1 VSADSVVITG
11 PRPLRGRLRLPGEK
25 GMSHRALVF
34 GAVAH
39 GATRVRRLAPGE
51 DVARTAA
58 ALRQLG
64 VAIERE
70 DDLTTIIGQ
79 GFDALRASAAPI
91 DCGNS
96 GTTMRVLSG
105 LLAGRPFRSVLTG
118 DASLAERPMARVVEP
133 LRAMGARIDGRDGG
147 ARAPLEIDGAELTGC
162 RIELSTASGQVKT
175 ALAVAGL
182 QARGITEIVEPAT
195 SRDHTERM
203 LAAIGAPITRVDER
217 TLRVERGE
225 VSAFETDL
233 PGDPSSAAFFVVAAA
248 VTPGSELV
256 LEDVAINP
264 GRIAFLEVLRRM
276 GADIEV
282 TPRAERLGEP
292 VGDVVVRAS
301 TLRGT
306 TIECR
311 EPFIDEVP
319 ALAIAA
325 SFAEGV
331 TEFRDAAELRVK
343 ESDRVATVAEMLAAL
358 GITAEARADG
368 LVVRGGRPVAATVHA
383 HGDHRIALAAAI
395 AANAV
400 SGSSTVDDWSS
411 VAISYPGFLTDLDRL
426 THVA

>member
-1 VSADSVVITG
+1 MTADSVVITG

-39 GATRVRRLAPGE
+39 GTTRVRRLAPGD

-58 ALRQLG
+58 ALRGLG
-64 VAIERE
+64 VAIARE
-70 DDLTTIIGQ
+70 GDLTTIIGQ

-118 DASLAERPMARVVEP
+118 DASLVERPMARVVEP

-147 ARAPLEIDGAELTGC
+147 ARAPLEIDGTELTGC
-162 RIELSTASGQVKT
+162 RIELTTASGQVKT

-182 QARGITEIVEPAT
+182 QARGITEIVEPAP

-203 LAAIGAPITRVDER
+203 LAAIGAPVTRVDER

-225 VSAFETDL
+225 MSAFEAEL

-264 GRIAFLEVLRRM
+264 GRIAFLEALRRM

-292 VGDVVVRAS
+292 AGDVVVRAS

-343 ESDRVATVAEMLAAL
+343 ESDRVATIVEMLAAL
-358 GITAEARADG
+358 GITAEPRADG
-368 LVVRGGRPVAATVHA
+368 LVVHGGRPVAATVHA

-400 SGSSTVDDWSS
+400 PGSSTVDDWSS
-411 VAISYPGFLTDLDRL
+411 AAVSYPGFLADLERL
-426 THVA
+426 TEAA

>member
-1 VSADSVVITG
+1 MTADSVVISG

-39 GATRVRRLAPGE
+39 GTTRVRRLAPGD

-58 ALRQLG
+58 ALAHLG
-64 VAIERE
+64 VSITRE
-70 DDLTTIIGQ
+70 GDLTTVVGQ
-79 GFDALRASAAPI
+79 GFDALRPPDASI

-96 GTTMRVLSG
+96 GTTMRILTG

-118 DASLAERPMARVVEP
+118 DASLVERPMARVVEP
-133 LRAMGARIDGRDGG
+133 LRSMGARIDGRDGG
-147 ARAPLEIDGAELTGC
+147 ARAPLAIEGGELVGC
-162 RIELSTASGQVKT
+162 RIELATASGQVKT
-175 ALAVAGL
+175 ALAIAGL
-182 QARGITEIVEPAT
+182 QARGITEIVEPT
-195 SRDHTERM
+195 PSRDHTERM
-203 LAAIGAPITRVDER
+203 LAAIGAPVARVDER

-225 VSAFETDL
+225 ISAFDTEL

-256 LEDVAINP
+256 LEDVSINP

-282 TPRAERLGEP
+282 TARYERLGEP
-292 VGDVVVRAS
+292 AGDVVVRAS
-301 TLRGT
+301 ALRAT

-331 TEFRDAAELRVK
+331 TEFHDAAELRVK
-343 ESDRVATVAEMLAAL
+343 ESDRIATIAEMLAAL
-358 GITAEARADG
+358 GITAEPRADG
-368 LVVRGGRPVAATVHA
+368 LVVRGGRPAAGIVHA

-395 AANAV
+395 VANAV
-400 SGSSTVDDWSS
+400 PGPSTVDDWSS
-411 VAISYPGFLTDLDRL
+411 VSVSYPGFLGDLERL
-426 THVA
+426 TDVA

>member
-1 VSADSVVITG
+1 VTTDSVVISG

-39 GATRVRRLAPGE
+39 GATRVRRLAPGD

-58 ALRQLG
+58 ALSQLG
-64 VAIERE
+64 VSVSR
-70 DDLTTIIGQ
+70 DHDVTTIVGR
-79 GFDALRASAAPI
+79 GFDALQPPDAPI

-96 GTTMRVLSG
+96 GTTMRILTG

-118 DASLAERPMARVVEP
+118 DASLVGRPMARVVEP
-133 LRAMGARIDGRDGG
+133 LRSMGARIDGRDGG
-147 ARAPLEIDGAELTGC
+147 ARAPLEIEGGHLVGSRLELA
-162 RIELSTASGQVKT
+162 TASGQVKT
-175 ALAVAGL
+175 ALVIAGL
-182 QARGITEIVEPAT
+182 QADGTTEIVEPSP

-203 LAAIGAPITRVDER
+203 LTAIGAPVTRVDAR

-225 VSAFETDL
+225 MAAFDAEL

-256 LEDVAINP
+256 LEDVALNP
-264 GRIAFLEVLRRM
+264 GRIAFLDVLRRM

-282 TPRAERLGEP
+282 TPRDERLGEP
-292 VGDVVVRAS
+292 AGDVVVRAS
-301 TLRGT
+301 ALRAT
-306 TIECR
+306 TVECR
-311 EPFIDEVP
+311 EAFIDEVP

-331 TEFRDAAELRVK
+331 TEFHDAAELRVK
-343 ESDRVATVAEMLAAL
+343 ESDRIATIAEMLAAL
-358 GITAEARADG
+358 GIAADPLADG
-368 LVVRGGRPVAATVHA
+368 LVVRGGRPAAGTVHA
-383 HGDHRIALAAAI
+383 RGDHRIALAAAI

-400 SGSSTVDDWSS
+400 DGPSTVDEWSS
-411 VAISYPGFLTDLDRL
+411 ASVSYPGFLDDLERL
-426 THVA
+426 TDVA

>member
-1 VSADSVVITG
+1 MTGDSVVISG

-39 GATRVRRLAPGE
+39 GPTRVRRLAPGD

-58 ALRQLG
+58 ALAQLG
-64 VAIERE
+64 VSITRE
-70 DDLTTIIGQ
+70 GELTTIVGR
-79 GFDALRASAAPI
+79 GFDALRSPDGSI

-96 GTTMRVLSG
+96 GTTMRILSG

-118 DASLAERPMARVVEP
+118 DASLVERPMARVVEP

-147 ARAPLEIDGAELTGC
+147 ARAPLEIDGGGLVGC
-162 RIELSTASGQVKT
+162 RIELATASGQVKT

-182 QARGITEIVEPAT
+182 QARGTTEIVEPAP

-203 LAAIGAPITRVDER
+203 LAAIGAPIVRVDAR

-225 VSAFETDL
+225 MSAFSIDL

-248 VTPGSELV
+248 ITPGSELV

-264 GRIAFLEVLRRM
+264 GRIAFLDVLRRM

-282 TPRAERLGEP
+282 TPRDERLGEP
-292 VGDVVVRAS
+292 AGDVVVRAS
-301 TLRGT
+301 ALRAT
-306 TIECR
+306 TIECH

-319 ALAIAA
+319 ALAVAA

-331 TEFRDAAELRVK
+331 TEFHDAAELRMK
-343 ESDRVATVAEMLAAL
+343 ESDRIATIAEMLAAL
-358 GITAEARADG
+358 GVTAQPRADG
-368 LVVRGGRPVAATVHA
+368 LVVRGGRPTAAMVHA

-400 SGSSTVDDWSS
+400 AGASTVDDWSS
-411 VAISYPGFLTDLDRL
+411 VAVSYPGFLDDLERL
-426 THVA
+426 TDVA